1 MPGLSCKRP
10 RTILRASLT
19 VRALFLT
26 FAMVIASVAGDR
38 AFAEGEEHQSPHD
51 VHKAMREQRA
61 MGPDPF
67 NRDEALETSQAAVG
81 KVLSDLSFTRSDG
94 KEISLGEYQGQ
105 PLLVNMIY
113 TSCVHTC
120 PLIVESLERSVKIA
134 RDAMGDESFKVVTVG
149 FDTRLDKPKQ
159 MKAYAHTRGIRTSG
173 WDFLSADEE
182 TVAQFAKDLGFLFV
196 EAPHG
201 YDHLAQLSIIDGE
214 GVVYRQ
220 VYGVQPPPPSVVEP
234 LKDLVF
240 GRKSGF
246 TSFDGIKNQVR
257 LFCTIYNPASGK
269 YQFDYSLIV
278 GMVIGFLSLVA
289 IGTFLIR
296 GFIGLRKSQS

>member
-1 MPGLSCKRP
+1 MPGLACNRQ
-10 RTILRASLT
+10 RAILRSSLT
-19 VRALFLT
+19 FRILILT
-26 FAMVIASVAGDR
+26 FAVVFASMSTGR
-38 AFAEGEEHQSPHD
+38 AFAAEEEHQSPHD
-51 VHKAMREQRA
+51 VHKAMRDQRA

-67 NRDEALETSQAAVG
+67 DRDEALETSQAAVG
-81 KVLSDLSFTRSDG
+81 AELSNLRFTRSDG
-94 KEISLGEYQGQ
+94 EEISLSDYQGQ

-134 RDAMGDESFKVVTVG
+134 RNAMGDESFKVITVG
-149 FDTRLDKPKQ
+149 FDTRLDTPKQ

-182 TVAQFAKDLGFLFV
+182 TVAQLSKELGFLFV
-196 EAPHG
+196 AAPHG
-201 YDHLAQLSIIDGE
+201 FDHLAQLSIVDGE

-234 LKDLVF
+234 LKDLIF